1 MCVSKCAGQWVAG
14 KVGKLYAC
22 KVDRYIQYLLLKFF
36 NTGFDLLY
44 IIYIDGQLMEKWID
58 FVEIKFHLNGNIE
71 WYCMQF
77 DLKFH
82 SL

>member
-1 MCVSKCAGQWVAG
+1 M
-14 KVGKLYAC
+14 
-22 KVDRYIQYLLLKFF
+22 
-36 NTGFDLLY
+36 GFDLLY

-58 FVEIKFHLNGNIE
+58 FVEIEFHLNGNIE